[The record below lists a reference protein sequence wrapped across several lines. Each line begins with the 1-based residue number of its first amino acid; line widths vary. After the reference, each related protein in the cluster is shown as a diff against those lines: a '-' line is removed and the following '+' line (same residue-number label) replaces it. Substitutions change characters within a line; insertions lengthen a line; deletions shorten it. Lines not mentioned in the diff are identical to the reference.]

1 MKNLKRVV
9 VVGLI
14 AIGLVTMTGCQ
25 KVSFWLKNFQ
35 QNFTGISMTVRTF
48 DEDSRVIDEITGR
61 NVSIKRDKTF
71 DTENSDGT
79 ANSDSSVLKLTV
91 GSNELTHVGSSM
103 VVSEKGL
110 KDVFDE
116 YAQTVD
122 VTSFDR
128 GIPVLND
135 MVHKLK
141 AEFTGMK
148 KTILIRSQ
156 NGTPLATYVGDKV
169 TTYKTDVPKSTGLLI
184 DNRYLF
190 IYRCEYTIYDTAL
203 LR

>member
-1 MKNLKRVV
+1 MKNIKRVMV
-9 VVGLI
+9 IGAL
-14 AIGLVTMTGCQ
+14 AISLVALTGCQ
-25 KVSFWLKNFQ
+25 SVSYWFKNFQ
-35 QNFTGISMTVRTF
+35 QNFTGISMTIRTF

-71 DTENSDGT
+71 DTQNSDGT
-79 ANSDSSVLKLTV
+79 ANSDSSVLKVTV
-91 GSNELTHVGSSM
+91 GSHELTHVGSSM
-103 VVSEKGL
+103 IVSEKGL
-110 KDVFDE
+110 SDVFDE

-122 VTSFDR
+122 VTSYDR
-128 GIPVLND
+128 GLPMLND

-141 AEFTGMK
+141 AKFTGMK

-184 DNRYLF
+184 DGKYLF
-190 IYRCEYTIYDTAL
+190 IYRCDYTIYDTAL